1 MRLIEAEIPS
11 NCEIAAHGDGHLGN
25 GARSY
30 SGIKET
36 LDWIMA
42 ERNRRFIHMGDAI
55 EAIMTDDPRF
65 QYQHPRKGEVDP
77 PFLPIQQ
84 EEAFIDEYRR
94 VSKRGLAWLSGNH
107 EFALHRVGDF
117 GERISRSLNVPYGG
131 VACRISLKD
140 KHGPIARIYACH
152 PSRLTIRSNAKD
164 WEQRRANMQAQ
175 VKRFLVDKASDCAIM
190 LVGHVHKL
198 IVVPPSGKLIIYQ
211 ADGKLKQG
219 YLDGDNSMPRYI
231 DPDRRWY
238 AATGSF
244 LRTMTL
250 DHDGYAERWGLDPVE
265 LGYPVITI
273 RDRKIVSVTPRYV
286 D

>member
-1 MRLIEAEIPS
+1 MRLIEAEIPP
-11 NCEIAAHGDGHLGN
+11 NCDIAAFGDEHLGN
-25 GARSY
+25 AARSE
-30 SGIKET
+30 SGVREVIH
-36 LDWIMA
+36 WITA
-42 ERNRRFIHMGDAI
+42 GRNRRFIYTGDGI
-55 EAIMTDDPRF
+55 EAITTDDPRF
-65 QYQHPRKGEVDP
+65 QWQP
-77 PFLPIQQ
+77 PKPGQPEAPLLPLQQ
-84 EEAFIDEYRR
+84 EEALIAEYRK

-107 EFALHRVGDF
+107 EFALHRIGDF
-117 GERISRSLNVPYGG
+117 GDRISRSLGIPYGG
-131 VACRISLKD
+131 VACRISLRD
-140 KHGPIARIYACH
+140 KHGPIALIYACH

-164 WEQRRANMQAQ
+164 YEQRKANMQAQ
-175 VKRFLVDKASDCAIM
+175 VKRFLVDKASDCAVM